1 MKESLNLYKM
11 LIIVFLCICVILIY
25 MNFNIMENT
34 FSIETSSIP
43 TNNINETL
51 VKKYGYTDILTLL
64 KEDVNLE
71 IVNIKNE
78 IENNNTITI
87 DIKYKGTLEDLN
99 NTLEKIKSEL
109 CFVSMKN
116 INIDKTN
123 SDTPN
128 ISFTVVFLKNK

>member
-1 MKESLNLYKM
+1 
-11 LIIVFLCICVILIY
+11 

-34 FSIETSSIP
+34 FSIETSSIR
-43 TNNINETL
+43 TDNFNETL

-71 IVNIKNE
+71 IVNINNE
-78 IENNNTITI
+78 IENSNTITI
-87 DIKYKGTLEDLN
+87 DIKYNGTLEDLN

-109 CFVSMKN
+109 CFVSIKN